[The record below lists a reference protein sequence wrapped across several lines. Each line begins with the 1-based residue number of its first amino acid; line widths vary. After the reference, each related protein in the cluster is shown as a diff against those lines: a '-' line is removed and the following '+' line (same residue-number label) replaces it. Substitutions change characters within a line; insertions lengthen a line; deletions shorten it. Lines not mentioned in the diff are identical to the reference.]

1 MKAACVA
8 TMTVSA
14 LLMATLSMAQVKAA
28 GAQHET
34 KLGKLARLNDSG
46 RFLFADGV
54 WRSDN
59 PNEKPEKLDS
69 VSHLECYKSGGQ
81 EIVGSD
87 AYCMEATAMITFG
100 HIPNVQVTYYGV
112 VSWDAD
118 KVIASD
124 SPADPF
130 PICIWTQITINL
142 RDKSIM
148 ATDNRKLGKGHEGL
162 NNVCEKM
169 PLAETYH
176 LFDTADELA
185 RRSIEASSG
194 KEKSK

>member
-1 MKAACVA
+1 MKALSAAVIA
-8 TMTVSA
+8 VST
-14 LLMATLSMAQVKAA
+14 LLMAVSSVAQVKAP

-59 PNEKPEKLDS
+59 PSEKAEKLDS

-100 HIPNVQVTYYGV
+100 QIPNVQVTYYGIA
-112 VSWDAD
+112 SWDTD
-118 KVIASD
+118 KVIASN
-124 SPADPF
+124 SPSDPF

-162 NNVCEKM
+162 NNVCEKI
-169 PLAETYH
+169 PLAQTYH
-176 LFDTADELA
+176 LFDTADELV
-185 RRSIEASSG
+185 RRSVEASSG
-194 KEKSK
+194 KDKNK